1 MNTKANPSKHALV
14 KFAGLLALVFIA
26 IILRPPVAAVGPLL
40 GQIDELLT
48 LGPTWL
54 SVLASAPVFCFGL
67 GAFVGPALV
76 RRFGLHR
83 AMNLILVLLAA
94 AVILRVF
101 GGAIPLMAGTFAIGL
116 AIAVGNVLLP
126 TVVRT
131 DYPERIPLV
140 TGVYTTL
147 LALSASFAASTA
159 VPWSA
164 ALGDWRWALLV
175 WGGPAV
181 AAVLLWS
188 TQLKRSEASE
198 DNKDDVT
205 EDATRFAAEQKAV
218 RRSPITWY
226 LVAFFGLQSLGFYAI
241 LGWLPT
247 ALTVAGLGEAE
258 AGSIL
263 GLTTAVGIPFGLI
276 LSTVMGR
283 FKSLALPSAIASL
296 FAAVGFALLAADLA
310 QPTADLAARASIA
323 GVLIGMGQASTFPLS
338 LALIGS
344 MASTKNQTTMLS
356 ALSQGWGY
364 LLAGLGTLLVGMV
377 AAQTTSYALPMA
389 GLAALSAVQVW
400 VAYRAGRPGRIP
412 AA

>member
-1 MNTKANPSKHALV
+1 MNSNGQGAKGALI
-14 KFAGLLALVFIA
+14 KLAGLLALVFIA

-40 GQIDELLT
+40 GQIDKALE

-76 RRFGLHR
+76 RRFGLHG
-83 AMNLILVLLAA
+83 AMNLVLLLLAA

-101 GGAIPLMAGTFAIGL
+101 GGAIPLLAGTFAIGL

-131 DYPERIPLV
+131 DYPARISLV
-140 TGVYTTL
+140 TGIYTTL

-159 VPWSA
+159 VPWAES
-164 ALGDWRWALLV
+164 LGDWRWALLV
-175 WGGPAV
+175 WGVPAL

-188 TQLKRSEASE
+188 TQLRHG
-198 DNKDDVT
+198 KDAAEVGST
-205 EDATRFAAEQKAV
+205 AEQQPSQLAAEQAAV

-226 LVAFFGLQSLGFYAI
+226 LVGFFGLQSLGFYAI

-247 ALTVAGLGEAE
+247 ALTVAGLDEGEAG
-258 AGSIL
+258 AIL
-263 GLTTAVGIPFGLI
+263 GLTTAVGIPFGLV

-283 FKSLALPSAIASL
+283 FKSLALPAAIASL
-296 FAAVGFALLAADLA
+296 FAAIGFALLAIDLS
-310 QPTADLAARASIA
+310 QPTPDLAARASLA

-344 MASTKNQTTMLS
+344 MASTKNQTTLLS

-364 LLAGLGTLLVGMV
+364 LLAGLGTLIVGMI
-377 AAQTTSYALPMA
+377 AAQTKSFALPMA
-389 GLAALSAVQVW
+389 ALAVLSFVQVW

-412 AA
+412 VA